1 MGLILGSSLKLST
14 DTYNKNIKSKFVLKM
29 LEDIDLFFNYSFIV
43 EMSVKIIAV
52 GLVMDENSYLTD
64 SWN

>member
-1 MGLILGSSLKLST
+1 MGLILGSSLKLAT